1 MQAGSKKTMA
11 WKKPDEGLSKFLDE
25 RMSAFDVKKR
35 KMFGCPVYFAKDN
48 MLAGIFENDIFIRLP
63 EQDSKRLIL
72 ENDEVVPFEPVKG
85 RVMKEYVVLP
95 DSLYNDPEKFQE
107 MLRSSYEYVSSLLVK
122 QKKKK

>member
-1 MQAGSKKTMA
+1 M
-11 WKKPDEGLSKFLDE
+11 
-25 RMSAFDVKKR
+25 
-35 KMFGCPVYFAKDN
+35 
-48 MLAGIFENDIFIRLP
+48 
-63 EQDSKRLIL
+63 
-72 ENDEVVPFEPVKG
+72 PFEPVKG